1 MQSSVAKDGDAPTCP
16 ATRYGAQGANLW
28 LELFVERGLFRK
40 PEVDPRNRFEGMLF
54 PEHTQTQKDPGI
66 CAGVFSSRQY
76 FEISG

>member
-1 MQSSVAKDGDAPTCP
+1 
-16 ATRYGAQGANLW
+16 
-28 LELFVERGLFRK
+28 
-40 PEVDPRNRFEGMLF
+40 MLF

>member
-28 LELFVERGLFRK
+28 LGLFVERVPSETESR
-40 PEVDPRNRFEGMLF
+40 PRNRFEGMLF
-54 PEHTQTQKDPGI
+54 PEHAQTQKDPGI
-66 CAGVFSSRQY
+66 YAGVFSSRQY